1 MGKKYTDKVLLL
13 GVDGLDPKLTSR
25 YLKEGKLPNIRKFV
39 EAGAQKD
46 SLQLVCTPPT
56 ITPPLW
62 TTLSTGALPVTHGI
76 TCFWR
81 QDPVH
86 LDTAGYNLDS
96 RFCTAEALWNVTAEA
111 GLKTLVWHWPG
122 SSWPPT
128 SDNPN
133 LHVIDGT
140 QPAAVNAGV
149 ARVEME
155 KMVLAREDIQSV
167 QFKPAAVNNTGAGC
181 VIEDI
186 PEEDDTAATMATCT
200 NIISSGGMSMTNII
214 LKHSDGEDGIEDV
227 AIDLCNSPIKDAT
240 GWADAPEGAKEFYVV
255 ISDGLVRRPC
265 LILKNEDGVYDRVA
279 YYHSKKDAEPIV
291 VLKKD
296 EYRIGIVD
304 EYIHKEEKKMGNRN
318 MLLMD
323 IAEDGSMVRL
333 WMSKAFDIDHDT
345 LFHPKS
351 LYKQI
356 VDNVGY
362 VQPNPTFG
370 GYDLEIVNRI
380 MIPTWDE
387 VCKWQAKALNYLI
400 DENGYDV
407 VFSHIHNVDA
417 QGHAFWYYGKNR
429 PTKNKMEEE
438 GYQDALYQVYEQT
451 DRYLGEFLH
460 YLDEGWTIMI
470 FSDHGLLTPEED
482 EKPLIG
488 DAFGC
493 NVMVMQD
500 LGFTILK
507 KDENGNN
514 LKEIDWEKT
523 RAVATRG
530 GQIYINLKGK
540 YPTGIVDPADKYELE
555 REIIDALYNYRLNG
569 KRVIAVAMRN
579 KDAMVLG
586 TGGPEC
592 GDVLYWLEEGVN
604 RLHGD
609 ALPMVEGYKDTS
621 VAPIF
626 IAAGKG
632 LKKGY
637 NSQRIIR
644 QVDVTPTVAHMLDV
658 RMPKQCEG
666 AVVYQI
672 LEDYVD

>member
-13 GVDGLDPKLTSR
+13 GVDGLDPRLTT
-25 YLKEGKLPNIRKFV
+25 KFMKQGKLPNIKKFV
-39 EAGAQKD
+39 DAGAQKE

-62 TTLSTGALPVTHGI
+62 TTLATGALPVTHGI

-81 QDPVH
+81 QDPVK

-96 RFCTAEALWNVTAEA
+96 RLCEAEALWNVTAEA
-111 GLKTLVWHWPG
+111 GMKTLVWHWPG

-133 LHVIDGT
+133 LHVVDGT
-140 QPAAVNAGV
+140 QPAGVNAGV
-149 ARVEME
+149 AKVEGE
-155 KMVLAREDIQSV
+155 KITVAKDTFKEVL
-167 QFKPAAVNNTGAGC
+167 FKPAATTNTGAGC

-186 PEEDDTAATMATCT
+186 PESDDTFDT
-200 NIISSGGMSMTNII
+200 NSLLGGMSMTNII
-214 LKHSDGEDGIEDV
+214 LKQSDGEDGIEDV
-227 AIDLCNSPIKDAT
+227 AVDLCNSPIKDAA

-255 ISDGLVRRPC
+255 TSSGLVRRPC
-265 LILKNEDGVYDRVA
+265 LILKNEEGKYDRVA
-279 YYHSKKDAEPIV
+279 YYHSKKDVEPIV

-296 EYRIGIVD
+296 EYKMGVVD
-304 EYIHKEEKKMGNRN
+304 EMIYKEEKVMASRN
-318 MLLMD
+318 MMVMD
-323 IAEDGSMVRL
+323 IVEDGSFVRF
-333 WMSKAFDIDHDT
+333 WMSKAFDVAHDT
-345 LFHPKS
+345 MFHPKS

-362 VQPNPTFG
+362 VPPTPTFG
-370 GYDLEIVNRI
+370 GKNLEIVNRI
-380 MIPTWDE
+380 MMPTWDHY
-387 VCKWQAKALNYLI
+387 CQWQADTLNYLI
-400 DENGYDV
+400 DENKYDV

-417 QGHAFWYYGKNR
+417 QGHMFWYYGKNR
-429 PTKNKMEEE
+429 PVMNKLEEEEYQAAMEE
-438 GYQDALYQVYEQT
+438 VYLQT
-451 DRYLGEFLH
+451 DRYLGRFTH

-470 FSDHGLLTPEED
+470 FSDHGLLTPEEE

-493 NVMVMQD
+493 NVMVMQE

-555 REIIDALYNYRLNG
+555 REIIDGLYNYRLNG

-586 TGGPEC
+586 TGGPQC

-609 ALPMVEGYKDTS
+609 ALPMVEGYKETS
-621 VAPIF
+621 VSPIF

-637 NSQRIIR
+637 KSQRIIR
-644 QVDVTPTVAHMLDV
+644 QADMAPTLAHMLDV

-666 AVVYQI
+666 AVIYQI
-672 LEDYVD
+672 LEDADYVD

>member
-1 MGKKYTDKVLLL
+1 MSKKYTDKVLLL
-13 GVDGLDPKLTSR
+13 GVDGLDPRLTT
-25 YLKEGKLPNIRKFV
+25 KFMKQGKLPNIKKFV
-39 EAGAQKD
+39 DAGAQKE

-62 TTLSTGALPVTHGI
+62 TTLATGALPVTHGI

-81 QDPVH
+81 QDPVK

-96 RFCTAEALWNVTAEA
+96 RLCEAEALWNVTAEA
-111 GLKTLVWHWPG
+111 GMKTLVWHWPG
-122 SSWPPT
+122 SGWPPT

-133 LHVIDGT
+133 LHVVDGT
-140 QPAAVNAGV
+140 QPAGVNAGV
-149 ARVEME
+149 AKVEGE
-155 KMVLAREDIQSV
+155 KITVAKDTFKEVL
-167 QFKPAAVNNTGAGC
+167 FKPAATTNTGAGC

-186 PEEDDTAATMATCT
+186 PESDDTFDT
-200 NIISSGGMSMTNII
+200 NSLLGGMSMTNII
-214 LKHSDGEDGIEDV
+214 LKQSDGEDGIEDV
-227 AIDLCNSPIKDAT
+227 AVDLCNSPIKDAA

-255 ISDGLVRRPC
+255 TSSGLVRRPC
-265 LILKNEDGVYDRVA
+265 LILKNEEGKYDRVA
-279 YYHSKKDAEPIV
+279 YYHSKKDVEPIV

-296 EYRIGIVD
+296 EYKMGVVD
-304 EYIHKEEKKMGNRN
+304 EMIYKEEKVMASRN
-318 MLLMD
+318 MMVMD
-323 IAEDGSMVRL
+323 IAEDGSFVRF
-333 WMSKAFDIDHDT
+333 WMSKAFDVAHDT
-345 LFHPKS
+345 MFHPKS

-362 VQPNPTFG
+362 VPPTPTFG
-370 GYDLEIVNRI
+370 GKNLEIVNRI
-380 MIPTWDE
+380 MMPTWDHY
-387 VCKWQAKALNYLI
+387 CQWQADTLNYLI
-400 DENGYDV
+400 DENKYDV

-417 QGHAFWYYGKNR
+417 QGHMFWYYGKNR
-429 PTKNKMEEE
+429 PVMNKLEEEEYQAAMEE
-438 GYQDALYQVYEQT
+438 VYLQT
-451 DRYLGEFLH
+451 DRYLGRFTH

-470 FSDHGLLTPEED
+470 FSDHGLLTPEEE

-493 NVMVMQD
+493 NVMVMQE

-555 REIIDALYNYRLNG
+555 REIIDGLYNYRLNG

-586 TGGPEC
+586 TGGPQC

-609 ALPMVEGYKDTS
+609 ALPMVEGYKETS
-621 VAPIF
+621 VSPIF

-637 NSQRIIR
+637 KSQRIIR
-644 QVDVTPTVAHMLDV
+644 QADMAPTLAHMLDV

-666 AVVYQI
+666 AVIYQI
-672 LEDYVD
+672 LEDADYVD

>member
-13 GVDGLDPKLTSR
+13 GVDGLDPSLTKKF
-25 YLKEGKLPNIRKFV
+25 LDQGKLPNIRKYV
-39 EAGAQKD
+39 ENGAQKEN
-46 SLQLVCTPPT
+46 LKLLCTPPT

-62 TTLSTGALPVTHGI
+62 TTLATGALPVTHGI

-81 QDPVH
+81 QDPVK

-96 RFCTAEALWNVTAEA
+96 RLCHAEALWNVTAEA
-111 GLKTLVWHWPG
+111 GMKTLVWHWPG

-133 LHVIDGT
+133 LHVVDGT
-140 QPAAVNAGV
+140 QPAAVNSGV
-149 ARVEME
+149 AKIEGE
-155 KMVLAREDIQSV
+155 KITVARNTFKEV
-167 QFKPAAVNNTGAGC
+167 QFKPAATTNTGAGC

-186 PEEDDTAATMATCT
+186 PETEDTFDA
-200 NIISSGGMSMTNII
+200 NSVLGGEGGMSMTNII

-227 AIDLCNSPIKDAT
+227 AVDLCNSPIKDAT

-255 ISDGLVRRPC
+255 TSNGLVRRPC
-265 LILKNEDGVYDRVA
+265 LILKNEEGKYDRIA
-279 YYHSKKDAEPIV
+279 YYHSKKDSEPIV
-291 VLKKD
+291 ILKQD
-296 EYRIGIVD
+296 EYKVSVID
-304 EYIHKEEKKMGNRN
+304 EFIYKDAKAMGSFN
-318 MLLMD
+318 MMPMD
-323 IAEDGSMVRL
+323 IAGDGSYVRL
-333 WMSKAFDIDHDT
+333 WMSKVFDIAHDT

-351 LYKQI
+351 LFKQV

-362 VQPNPTFG
+362 PLPNPTFG
-370 GYDLEIVNRI
+370 GKNLEIVNRI
-380 MIPTWDE
+380 VIPTWEE

-400 DENGYDV
+400 DENGYQV

-417 QGHAFWYYGKNR
+417 MGHFFWYYGKNR
-429 PTKNKMEEE
+429 PVMDKMEEE
-438 GYQDALYQVYEQT
+438 GYQDAIRQVYEQT
-451 DRYLGEFLH
+451 DRYLGQFLH

-470 FSDHGLLTPEED
+470 FSDHGLLTPEEE

-493 NVMVMQD
+493 NVKVMQD

-507 KDENGNN
+507 KDENGND

-555 REIIDALYNYRLNG
+555 REIIDGLYSYRLNG
-569 KRVIAVAMRN
+569 KRVISVAMRN
-579 KDAMVLG
+579 KDAVNLG

-609 ALPMVEGYKDTS
+609 ALPEVNGYEGTC
-621 VAPIF
+621 VTPIF

-637 NSQRIIR
+637 DCQRIIR
-644 QVDVTPTVAHMLDV
+644 QADMTPTVAHMLDV

-666 AVVYQI
+666 AVIYLI
-672 LEDYVD
+672 LEDYAD

>member
-13 GVDGLDPKLTSR
+13 GVDGLDPKLTS
-25 YLKEGKLPNIRKFV
+25 KFMKQGKLPNIKKFV
-39 EAGAQKD
+39 DAGAQRE

-62 TTLSTGALPVTHGI
+62 TTLATGALPVTHGI

-81 QDPVH
+81 QDPVK

-96 RFCTAEALWNVTAEA
+96 RLCTAEALWNVTAEA
-111 GLKTLVWHWPG
+111 GMKTLVWHWPG

-133 LHVIDGT
+133 LHVVDGT
-140 QPAAVNAGV
+140 QPAGVNAGV
-149 ARVEME
+149 AKVEGE
-155 KMVLAREDIQSV
+155 KITVAKDTFKEVL
-167 QFKPAAVNNTGAGC
+167 FKPAATTNTGAGC

-186 PEEDDTAATMATCT
+186 PEADDTFDT
-200 NIISSGGMSMTNII
+200 NSVLGGMSMTNII
-214 LKHSDGEDGIEDV
+214 LKQSDGEDGIEDV
-227 AIDLCNSPIKDAT
+227 AVDLCNSPIKDAT

-255 ISDGLVRRPC
+255 TSSGLVRRPC

-296 EYRIGIVD
+296 EYKMTVLD
-304 EYIHKEEKKMGNRN
+304 EMIYKEEKIIASRN
-318 MLLMD
+318 MMVMD
-323 IAEDGSMVRL
+323 IAEDGSFVRF
-333 WMSKAFDIDHDT
+333 WMSKAFDVAHDT
-345 LFHPKS
+345 MFHPKS

-356 VDNVGY
+356 IDNVGY
-362 VQPNPTFG
+362 VPATPTFG
-370 GYDLEIVNRI
+370 GKNLEIVNRI
-380 MIPTWDE
+380 MMPTWDHY
-387 VCKWQAKALNYLI
+387 CQWQADTLNYLI
-400 DENGYDV
+400 DENKYDV
-407 VFSHIHNVDA
+407 IFSHIHNVDA
-417 QGHAFWYYGKNR
+417 QGHMFWYYGKNR
-429 PTKNKMEEE
+429 PVMDKMEEE
-438 GYQDALYQVYEQT
+438 GYQAAMEEVYLQT
-451 DRYLGEFLH
+451 DRYLGRFTH

-470 FSDHGLLTPEED
+470 FSDHGLLTPEQE

-555 REIIDALYNYRLNG
+555 REIIDGLYNYRLNG

-609 ALPMVEGYKDTS
+609 ALLMVEGYKETS

-644 QVDVTPTVAHMLDV
+644 QADMAPTLAHMLDV

-666 AVVYQI
+666 AVIYQI
-672 LEDYVD
+672 LEDADYVD

>member
-1 MGKKYTDKVLLL
+1 MNKPLTNKVLLL
-13 GVDGLDPKLTSR
+13 GVDGLDPKLTSK
-25 YLKEGKLPNIRKFV
+25 YLKEGKLPNIQKYV
-39 EAGAQKD
+39 EAGAQREN
-46 SLQLVCTPPT
+46 LQLVCTPPT

-62 TTLSTGALPVTHGI
+62 TTLATGALPVTHGI

-96 RFCTAEALWNVTAEA
+96 RLCTAEALWNVTAEA
-111 GLKTLVWHWPG
+111 GMKTLVWHWPG

-128 SDNPN
+128 SPSPN

-140 QPAAVNAGV
+140 QPTMINGGV
-149 ARVEME
+149 ARVDLE
-155 KMVLAREDIQSV
+155 KIVLAKDTITEV
-167 QFKPAAVNNTGAGC
+167 TYKPAAVNNTGAGC
-181 VIEDI
+181 VIEDL
-186 PEEDDTAATMATCT
+186 PEVEDTFDVNT
-200 NIISSGGMSMTNII
+200 ILGGDSMSMRNII
-214 LKHSDGEDGIEDV
+214 LSQSDGEDGIDAV
-227 AIDLCNSPIKDAT
+227 KLDLCNSPIKDAK
-240 GWADAPEGAKEFYVV
+240 GWADAPEGAKEFYV
-255 ISDGLVRRPC
+255 ITSEGLVRRPC
-265 LILKNEDGVYDRVA
+265 LILKNEDGIYDRIA
-279 YYHSKKDAEPIV
+279 YYHSKKDTEPIV
-291 VLKKD
+291 VVKKD
-296 EYRIGIVD
+296 EYVVDIVD
-304 EYIHKEEKKMGNRN
+304 EMIWKGEHVRGNRN

-333 WMSKAFDIDHDT
+333 WLSRAMNIEHNH
-345 LFHPKS
+345 LFHPRE
-351 LYKQI
+351 LHTQI
-356 VDNVGY
+356 VENVGH
-362 VQPNPTFG
+362 VPPNPTSG
-370 GYDLEIVNRI
+370 GTDLELVERVIL
-380 MIPTWDE
+380 PTWE
-387 VCKWQAKALNYLI
+387 VAAQWQADALNYLI
-400 DENGYDV
+400 DENKYQV

-417 QGHAFWYYGKNR
+417 MGHMFWYLGKDR
-429 PTKNKMEEE
+429 PVMGAMNGERYRKNFEE
-438 GYQDALYQVYEQT
+438 VYKQT
-451 DRYLGEFLH
+451 DRYLGRFLH

-470 FSDHGLLTPEED
+470 FSDHGLLTPEEE

-493 NVMVMQD
+493 NVKVMEE
-500 LGFTILK
+500 LGFTVLK
-507 KDENGNN
+507 KDENGKD

-523 RAVATRG
+523 KAVATRG

-555 REIIDALYNYRLNG
+555 REIIDGLYNYRLNG
-569 KRVIAVAMRN
+569 KRVISVAMRN

-609 ALPMVEGYKDTS
+609 ALPMVEGVYDTS
-621 VAPIF
+621 VTPIF
-626 IAAGKG
+626 IAAGQG

-644 QVDVTPTVAHMLDV
+644 QVDMTPTVAHMLGV

-666 AVVYQI
+666 AVIYQI
-672 LEDYVD
+672 LEDADYVD

>member
-13 GVDGLDPKLTSR
+13 GVDGLDPRLTT
-25 YLKEGKLPNIRKFV
+25 KFMKQGKLPNIKKFV
-39 EAGAQKD
+39 DAGAQKE

-62 TTLSTGALPVTHGI
+62 TTLATGALPVTHGI

-81 QDPVH
+81 QDPVK

-96 RFCTAEALWNVTAEA
+96 RLCEAEALWNVTAEA
-111 GLKTLVWHWPG
+111 GMKTLVWHWPG

-133 LHVIDGT
+133 LHVVDGT
-140 QPAAVNAGV
+140 QPAGVNAGV
-149 ARVEME
+149 AKVEGE
-155 KMVLAREDIQSV
+155 KITVAKDTFKEVL
-167 QFKPAAVNNTGAGC
+167 FKPAATTNTGAGC

-186 PEEDDTAATMATCT
+186 PESDDTFDT
-200 NIISSGGMSMTNII
+200 NSLLGGMSMTNII
-214 LKHSDGEDGIEDV
+214 LKQSDGEDGIEDV
-227 AIDLCNSPIKDAT
+227 AVDLCNSPIKDAT

-255 ISDGLVRRPC
+255 TSSGLVRRPC
-265 LILKNEDGVYDRVA
+265 LILKNEEGKYDRVA
-279 YYHSKKDAEPIV
+279 YYHSKKDVEPIV

-296 EYRIGIVD
+296 EYKMGVVD
-304 EYIHKEEKKMGNRN
+304 EMIYKEEKVMASRN
-318 MLLMD
+318 MMVMD
-323 IAEDGSMVRL
+323 IVEDGSFVRF
-333 WMSKAFDIDHDT
+333 WMSKAFDVAHDT
-345 LFHPKS
+345 MFHPKS

-362 VQPNPTFG
+362 VPPTPTFG
-370 GYDLEIVNRI
+370 GKNLEIVNRI
-380 MIPTWDE
+380 MMPTWDHY
-387 VCKWQAKALNYLI
+387 CQWQADTLNYLI
-400 DENGYDV
+400 DENKYDV

-417 QGHAFWYYGKNR
+417 QGHMFWYYGKNR
-429 PTKNKMEEE
+429 PVMNKLEEEEYQAAMEE
-438 GYQDALYQVYEQT
+438 VYLQT
-451 DRYLGEFLH
+451 DRYLGRFTH
-460 YLDEGWTIMI
+460 YLDEGCTIMI
-470 FSDHGLLTPEED
+470 FSDHGLLTPEEE

-493 NVMVMQD
+493 NVMVMQE

-555 REIIDALYNYRLNG
+555 REIIDGLYNYRLNG

-586 TGGPEC
+586 TGGPQC

-621 VAPIF
+621 VTPIF

-637 NSQRIIR
+637 KSQRIIR
-644 QVDVTPTVAHMLDV
+644 QADMAPTLAHMLDV

-666 AVVYQI
+666 AVIYQI
-672 LEDYVD
+672 LEDADYVD

>member
-13 GVDGLDPKLTSR
+13 GVDGLDPKLTSKF
-25 YLKEGKLPNIRKFV
+25 LKEGKLPNIKKFV
-39 EAGAQKD
+39 DAGAQRE

-62 TTLSTGALPVTHGI
+62 TTLATGALPVTHGI

-81 QDPVH
+81 QDPVK

-96 RFCTAEALWNVTAEA
+96 RLCTAEALWNVTAEA
-111 GLKTLVWHWPG
+111 GMKTLVWHWPG

-133 LHVIDGT
+133 LHVVDGT

-149 ARVEME
+149 AKIEME
-155 KMVLAREDIQSV
+155 KMVVAKDTFKEVL
-167 QFKPAAVNNTGAGC
+167 FKPAATNNTGAGC

-186 PEEDDTAATMATCT
+186 PETDENAAAMETCN

-214 LKHSDGEDGIEDV
+214 LKQSDGEDGIEDV
-227 AIDLCNSPIKDAT
+227 AIDLCNSPIKDAA

-255 ISDGLVRRPC
+255 TSDGLVRRPC

-291 VLKKD
+291 VMKKD
-296 EYRIGIVD
+296 EYKVGVVD
-304 EYIHKEEKKMGNRN
+304 EFIHKEEKAMGNRN
-318 MLLMD
+318 MMVMD
-323 IAEDGSMVRL
+323 IAEDGSFVRL
-333 WMSKAFDIDHDT
+333 WLSKAFDITHDT

-351 LYKQI
+351 LFKQ
-356 VDNVGY
+356 VVENVGY
-362 VQPNPTFG
+362 IPPNPTFG
-370 GYDLEIVNRI
+370 GKDLEIVNRI
-380 MIPTWDE
+380 MMPTWDAL
-387 VCKWQAKALNYLI
+387 CQWQAKALNYLI

-417 QGHAFWYYGKNR
+417 QGHMFWYYGKNR
-429 PTKNKMEEE
+429 PVMNKLEEE
-438 GYQDALYQVYEQT
+438 GYQAAIEEVYLQT
-451 DRYLGEFLH
+451 DRYLGEFVH

-470 FSDHGLLTPEED
+470 FSDHGLLTPEEE

-493 NVMVMQD
+493 NVMVMQE
-500 LGFTILK
+500 LGFTVLK

-555 REIIDALYNYRLNG
+555 REIIDGLYNYRLNG

-609 ALPMVEGYKDTS
+609 ALPMVEGYKETS

-644 QVDVTPTVAHMLDV
+644 QADMAPTVAHMLDV

>member
-13 GVDGLDPKLTSR
+13 GVDGLDPKLTS
-25 YLKEGKLPNIRKFV
+25 KFMKQGKLPNIKKFV
-39 EAGAQKD
+39 DAGAQRE

-62 TTLSTGALPVTHGI
+62 TTLATGALPVTHGI

-81 QDPVH
+81 QDPVK

-96 RFCTAEALWNVTAEA
+96 RLCTAEALWNVTAEA
-111 GLKTLVWHWPG
+111 GMKTLVWHWPG

-133 LHVIDGT
+133 LHVVDGT
-140 QPAAVNAGV
+140 QPAGVNAGV
-149 ARVEME
+149 AKVEGE
-155 KMVLAREDIQSV
+155 KITVAKDTFKEVL
-167 QFKPAAVNNTGAGC
+167 FKPAATTNTGAGC

-186 PEEDDTAATMATCT
+186 PEADDTFDT
-200 NIISSGGMSMTNII
+200 NSVLGGMSMTNII
-214 LKHSDGEDGIEDV
+214 LKQSDGEDGIEDV
-227 AIDLCNSPIKDAT
+227 AVDLCNSPIKDAT

-255 ISDGLVRRPC
+255 TSSGLVRRPC

-296 EYRIGIVD
+296 EYKMTVLD
-304 EYIHKEEKKMGNRN
+304 EMIYKEEKVIASRN
-318 MLLMD
+318 MMVMD
-323 IAEDGSMVRL
+323 IAEDGSFVRF
-333 WMSKAFDIDHDT
+333 WMSKAFDVAHDT
-345 LFHPKS
+345 MFHPKS

-356 VDNVGY
+356 IDNVGY
-362 VQPNPTFG
+362 VPATPTFG
-370 GYDLEIVNRI
+370 GKNLEIVNRI
-380 MIPTWDE
+380 MMPTWDHY
-387 VCKWQAKALNYLI
+387 CQWQADTLNYLI
-400 DENGYDV
+400 DENKYDV
-407 VFSHIHNVDA
+407 IFSHIHNVDA
-417 QGHAFWYYGKNR
+417 QGHMFWYYGKNR
-429 PTKNKMEEE
+429 PVMDKMEEE
-438 GYQDALYQVYEQT
+438 GYQAAMEEVYLQT
-451 DRYLGEFLH
+451 DRYLGRFTH

-470 FSDHGLLTPEED
+470 FSDHGLLTPEQE

-493 NVMVMQD
+493 NVMVMQE

-555 REIIDALYNYRLNG
+555 REIIDGLYN
-569 KRVIAVAMRN
+569 
-579 KDAMVLG
+579 
-586 TGGPEC
+586 
-592 GDVLYWLEEGVN
+592 
-604 RLHGD
+604 
-609 ALPMVEGYKDTS
+609 
-621 VAPIF
+621 
-626 IAAGKG
+626 
-632 LKKGY
+632 
-637 NSQRIIR
+637 
-644 QVDVTPTVAHMLDV
+644 
-658 RMPKQCEG
+658 
-666 AVVYQI
+666 
-672 LEDYVD
+672 